1 MSQRCPPSPDF
12 QCDIHHLGHNQSR
25 VWHFMK
31 TIHEA
36 VNEDLSNRPLPL
48 YKVAQLV
55 KNLSAVQE
63 TWVRSL
69 GQEDPLEKGMA
80 THSSILAWRIQW
92 MEEPGRL
99 QSMGSQRVRHNCA
112 ANTLHQKDKGSWKST
127 HSIAQ
132 FMRIRVWS
140 QAYNDK
146 RSNYIKGSHSP
157 SFLVIVQLR

>member
-1 MSQRCPPSPDF
+1 
-12 QCDIHHLGHNQSR
+12 
-25 VWHFMK
+25 
-31 TIHEA
+31 
-36 VNEDLSNRPLPL
+36 
-48 YKVAQLV
+48 
-55 KNLSAVQE
+55 
-63 TWVRSL
+63 
-69 GQEDPLEKGMA
+69 MA

-99 QSMGSQRVRHNCA
+99 QSMGSQRVRHNWA

-157 SFLVIVQLR
+157 SFLVIVQLRWKAGQACSIIGSRPTWPLLTLKLNLVSVLISQSCPTLCDPMDYSPPGSSIHGILQARIL